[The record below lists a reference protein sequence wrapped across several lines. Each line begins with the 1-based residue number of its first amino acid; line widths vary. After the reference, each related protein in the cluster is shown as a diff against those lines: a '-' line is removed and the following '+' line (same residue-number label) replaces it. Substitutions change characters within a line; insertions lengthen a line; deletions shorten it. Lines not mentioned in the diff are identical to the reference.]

1 MLPGHT
7 PPEPDY
13 LKSEGTPQWARDDLA
28 DLWHLPDIL
37 TPLQHMNYIS
47 VSANAD
53 RLPRV
58 VRKDRSER
66 AAVGI
71 AMGDLIRLT
80 VAPALLDC
88 GARQNTI
95 HWCSVDDLRYL
106 IRTVADPEHAADR
119 PPVNRDDPTVTWCEE
134 AKEHDY
140 ITLDSC
146 VARTYWIYQWPD
158 FDVEAGWIRELVT
171 ERRMMAFCHIWRPLT
186 MEQSEAEL
194 RNRKSSMRQRS
205 KLQDQREKSR
215 DERREEKEQRLREL
229 EQEANWPDTDH
240 QGFITL
246 FASSLPELDVFDR
259 DMQNKAKNWHMKLNP
274 MKGQQRAALTTI
286 LPLGI

>member
-1 MLPGHT
+1 MDLLPGQ
-7 PPEPDY
+7 PEGGQGHGVNTM
-13 LKSEGTPQWARDDLA
+13 LKELSETDGFTELKGDELRASGPHSPGTRLPEIGGDAPVGARRPR

-119 PPVNRDDPTVTWCEE
+119 PPGQQGRSDRDLVRGGQGTRLHHV
-134 AKEHDY
+134 
-140 ITLDSC
+140 DSC

-171 ERRMMAFCHIWRPLT
+171 ERRMM
-186 MEQSEAEL
+186 
-194 RNRKSSMRQRS
+194 RS
-205 KLQDQREKSR
+205 AISGVR
-215 DERREEKEQRLREL
+215 
-229 EQEANWPDTDH
+229 
-240 QGFITL
+240 
-246 FASSLPELDVFDR
+246 
-259 DMQNKAKNWHMKLNP
+259 
-274 MKGQQRAALTTI
+274 
-286 LPLGI
+286 